1 MLQYFDGCKKA
12 FSRLENLKIHLRS
25 HTGEKPYLCQHQ
37 GCHKAF
43 SNSSDRAKHQRTHL
57 DTKPYACQIPGCT
70 KRYTDPSS
78 LRKHV
83 KAHSSKDLQARK
95 KLRATT
101 ELDQDI
107 LNDCLTIQ
115 PIQVPSSP
123 HDVSASTVQQS
134 PGHVHDLYPDKCEA
148 SYRHALFL
156 IDYLDANKRTSQPS
170 TTQQFGEV
178 HLKTNGSLSNPPFQP
193 NSIQIQG
200 VYGQLQTFC
209 SPHYTDSQRNIQHI
223 GACNMVP
230 PFEDCLVPTSMGQAG
245 FDVFH
250 KAFSAHSGITVY
262 DFPMAFGDSLRSGME
277 DASFLH
283 INAVDRCPSQLTKHN
298 RKHPMRHPSVVSH
311 VGLNPCLEMLLA
323 FLYLEP
329 LYLEVNEQNIGVH
342 QHVRIKIASCKADWC
357 KEEHSFGSRNILYC
371 QQDDLFSILFPK
383 PEVLHD
389 LFILIWTDCARFGGR
404 DPVLKP
410 ARIFGNCAPLD
421 SFTYQS
427 LFAGECCV
435 SYKDKNNYNKDVL
448 IRQE

>member
-1 MLQYFDGCKKA
+1 FEGCKKA

-115 PIQVPSSP
+115 AIQVPSSP

-134 PGHVHDLYPDKCEA
+134 PGHVHDLYSATMFSSTPSNQSGTAVGNEPA
-148 SYRHALFL
+148 SHAVSLPSPRPSIHESPRNPSTGDPGTESHGRIPPPLPFMQ
-156 IDYLDANKRTSQPS
+156 KRTSQPS

-178 HLKTNGSLSNPPFQP
+178 HLKTNGSLSNPSFQP

-209 SPHYTDSQRNIQHI
+209 SPHYTDNQRNIQHI
-223 GACNMVP
+223 GTCNMVP

-262 DFPMAFGDSLRSGME
+262 DFPMAFGDSLRSGVE

-283 INAVDRCPSQLTKHN
+283 INAVDRCPSQL
-298 RKHPMRHPSVVSH
+298 SS
-311 VGLNPCLEMLLA
+311 
-323 FLYLEP
+323 LYME
-329 LYLEVNEQNIGVH
+329 G
-342 QHVRIKIASCKADWC
+342 
-357 KEEHSFGSRNILYC
+357 
-371 QQDDLFSILFPK
+371 
-383 PEVLHD
+383 
-389 LFILIWTDCARFGGR
+389 
-404 DPVLKP
+404 
-410 ARIFGNCAPLD
+410 
-421 SFTYQS
+421 
-427 LFAGECCV
+427 
-435 SYKDKNNYNKDVL
+435 
-448 IRQE
+448 

>member
-1 MLQYFDGCKKA
+1 MGLVKGRQGDIFSGNENSIPSASSLAPTVLPPPPGPPPPYHAHQHALINHPRPLSLPASIQNCFLDEDSELDDFSGKHCCRWIDCTATYDQQEELVRHIEKIHIDQRKGEDFTCFWAGCPRRYKPFNARYKLLIHMRVHSGEKPNKCTFDGCKKA

-123 HDVSASTVQQS
+123 HDVSTSTVQQS
-134 PGHVHDLYPDKCEA
+134 PGHIHDLYPATMFSSTHSNPSATAVGNEPP
-148 SYRHALFL
+148 SHA
-156 IDYLDANKRTSQPS
+156 
-170 TTQQFGEV
+170 V
-178 HLKTNGSLSNPPFQP
+178 SLSSPRHSIHESRFPYHPALPSPP
-193 NSIQIQG
+193 
-200 VYGQLQTFC
+200 LLTFC
-209 SPHYTDSQRNIQHI
+209 SPHYTDNQRNIQHI

-283 INAVDRCPSQLTKHN
+283 INAVDRCPSQL
-298 RKHPMRHPSVVSH
+298 SS
-311 VGLNPCLEMLLA
+311 
-323 FLYLEP
+323 LYME
-329 LYLEVNEQNIGVH
+329 G
-342 QHVRIKIASCKADWC
+342 
-357 KEEHSFGSRNILYC
+357 
-371 QQDDLFSILFPK
+371 
-383 PEVLHD
+383 
-389 LFILIWTDCARFGGR
+389 
-404 DPVLKP
+404 
-410 ARIFGNCAPLD
+410 
-421 SFTYQS
+421 
-427 LFAGECCV
+427 
-435 SYKDKNNYNKDVL
+435 
-448 IRQE
+448 